1 MEGILFCPRRTTPCV
16 HAVCVN
22 TSLCTNAAGA
32 PHIYFL
38 LINSID
44 IVFLTP
50 QNGNLIDFARV
61 YKRIINSR
69 VRCSWVAG
77 MRFGGRGS
85 GSQGCPAGEPGL
97 SVLGYGSK
105 RLWARWVARRDG
117 HRLLDEK

>member
-16 HAVCVN
+16 HAVCIN
-22 TSLCTNAAGA
+22 TSCTNAAGT

-50 QNGNLIDFARV
+50 QYGNLIDFASV

-69 VRCSWVAG
+69 VRSSWVAG
-77 MRFGGRGS
+77 MRFSGRGR
-85 GSQGCPAGEPGL
+85 GSQGCPAGELGL
-97 SVLGYGSK
+97 SILRYWSK
-105 RLWARWVARRDG
+105 RLWAKWVARRDG